1 MNDSNKNNKLIAA
14 AGFTLIEAMIATL
27 LVGIAVVSLMVSS
40 QAFTSVNSAGINL
53 STAEFLIEE
62 VRERTVPIEF
72 DNLAAFAG
80 TYSPPEDIEGNQL
93 TDFAGFSQQ
102 VTVQNVSPSDF
113 TVPQAGSD
121 FARVT
126 VAILLNSSQIT
137 SASWIRAR

>member
-1 MNDSNKNNKLIAA
+1 MNDSNKNNKPIDA

-27 LVGIAVVSLMVSS
+27 LVGIAVLSLMASS

-80 TYSPPEDIEGNQL
+80 TYSPPEDVEGNQL
-93 TDFAGFSQQ
+93 TDFAAFSQQ

-113 TVPQAGSD
+113 TTPDAGSD

-126 VAILLNSSQIT
+126 VDILFNSGQIT

>member
-1 MNDSNKNNKLIAA
+1 MTDSNKNNKLIAA

-27 LVGIAVVSLMVSS
+27 LVGIAIVSLMVSS
-40 QAFTSVNSAGINL
+40 QAFTKVNSAGINL

-62 VRERTVPIEF
+62 VRERTAPFEF
-72 DNLAAFAG
+72 DDLAAFAG
-80 TYSPPEDIEGNQL
+80 TYSPPEDVQGNQL
-93 TDFAGFSQQ
+93 TTFAGFSQQ

-126 VAILLNSSQIT
+126 VTILRNSRTIS
-137 SASWIRAR
+137 SASWIRTR

>member
-1 MNDSNKNNKLIAA
+1 MTDYNKDNKLIADK
-14 AGFTLIEAMIATL
+14 GFTLIEAMIATL
-27 LVGIAVVSLMVSS
+27 LIGIAIVSLVVSS
-40 QAFTSVNSAGINL
+40 QAFTRVNSAGINL

-62 VRERTVPIEF
+62 VRARTAPIEF
-72 DNLAAFAG
+72 DDLAAFAG
-80 TYSPPEDIEGNQL
+80 TYSPPEDVHGNQL
-93 TDFAGFSQQ
+93 TTFVGFSQQ

-113 TVPQAGSD
+113 TTPDADSD